1 MIIDRFIVKS
11 VCWSA
16 CFNLPHQFMYPP
28 PKSFIVHLSR
38 MPFTFIPLRW
48 VLFDVGEVDVC
59 IVAPGSPPRDVRA
72 RPVSS
77 STVVVQWN
85 EPEIPNGV
93 VRVRKPYHYC
103 HTKPGVTF

>member
-1 MIIDRFIVKS
+1 MRVCLS
-11 VCWSA
+11 VCVLTLTQSMCLILFISSQLFVA
-16 CFNLPHQFMYPP
+16 C
-28 PKSFIVHLSR
+28 SFTHIS
-38 MPFTFIPLRW
+38 LRW
-48 VLFDVGEVDVC
+48 VLFDVGEVGVC

-93 VRVRKPYHYC
+93 VRVRLIYQNL
-103 HTKPGVTF
+103 FFF

>member
-1 MIIDRFIVKS
+1 MISTKPIVCCG
-11 VCWSA
+11 VCAHCNPLPQTAPTLSYHSPSWS
-16 CFNLPHQFMYPP
+16 L
-28 PKSFIVHLSR
+28 L
-38 MPFTFIPLRW
+38 LRW
-48 VLFDVGEVDVC
+48 VLFDVGEVGVC

-93 VRVRKPYHYC
+93 IRVRSFYILPSIL
-103 HTKPGVTF
+103 T

>member
-1 MIIDRFIVKS
+1 
-11 VCWSA
+11 
-16 CFNLPHQFMYPP
+16 
-28 PKSFIVHLSR
+28 

-48 VLFDVGEVDVC
+48 VLFDVGEVGVC